1 MYPAAPKQSYGSV
14 FQALRAP
21 KTASGYPKR
30 HSTRQS
36 PKTGKSG
43 GRRRRDSKGSRGER
57 PCFQKGK
64 TATLRI
70 IKVSG
75 LVFGFVGSFPLVL
88 GLVSCLPGL
97 ILESVCL
104 VALRAPKNNL
114 RGGFPGPSG
123 PQPILG
129 LFFRALRA
137 PKQTWGGFP
146 GPSGPRPILGLFS
159 RALRAP
165 KQSQG
170 RVSGPFGLPH
180 NLRVGFPRPSGP
192 QTILGLVFRTLRVP
206 NQS

>member
-104 VALRAPKNNL
+104 VALRAPKQSEGWFSGPFGPPTNL
-114 RGGFPGPSG
+114 RVVFPGPSG
-123 PQPILG
+123 PQTNLG
-129 LFFRALRA
+129 WVSRPFGPPTNLRVV
-137 PKQTWGGFP
+137 FP
-146 GPSGPRPILGLFS
+146 GPSGP
-159 RALRAP
+159 
-165 KQSQG
+165 
-170 RVSGPFGLPH
+170 
-180 NLRVGFPRPSGP
+180 
-192 QTILGLVFRTLRVP
+192 QTISGEGFRTLRAP
-206 NQS
+206 TQS